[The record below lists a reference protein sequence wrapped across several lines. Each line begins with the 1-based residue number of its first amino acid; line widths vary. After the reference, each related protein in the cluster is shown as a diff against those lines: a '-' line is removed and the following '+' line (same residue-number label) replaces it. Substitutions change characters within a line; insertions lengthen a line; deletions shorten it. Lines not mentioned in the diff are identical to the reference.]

1 MNNQFLSNVFGWFG
15 IGLLVTFFV
24 AYLTSMSIDALSFI
38 FSGSTYFIIVIL
50 EFVVAIWLSA
60 RIHTMSS
67 GLAKGLYLAYSAL
80 TGLTFSSLFIVYELT
95 SIIWI
100 FLASAFV
107 FGIFALLG
115 KSNRFDLS
123 KYGVYLMIGLLG
135 SLILE
140 VINIFLMN
148 NTLDIVICVAVLA
161 IFVTYVA
168 YDVQK
173 IVTRYDS
180 SNEAMAIYGAFDLY
194 LDFIN
199 IFLRLIQLFGKERN

>member
-1 MNNQFLSNVFGWFG
+1 MNNKFLSKVFSWFG
-15 IGLLVTFFV
+15 IGLLVTFLV
-24 AYLTSMSIDALSFI
+24 AYVVSTSISALSFI
-38 FSGSTYFIIVIL
+38 FSGSTYLIIMLL
-50 EFVVAIWLSA
+50 EFGVAIWLSA
-60 RIHTMSS
+60 RIHKMSS

-80 TGLTFSSLFIVYELT
+80 TGLTFSSLFVVYELT

-100 FLASAFV
+100 FLASALV
-107 FGIFALLG
+107 FGVFALLG
-115 KSNRFDLS
+115 KSGRFDLS
-123 KYGVYLMIGLLG
+123 RYGIYLLVGLLG
-135 SLILE
+135 SVILE

-148 NTLDIVICVAVLA
+148 HTLDMIICVAVLA

-173 IVTRYDS
+173 IITRYDS
-180 SNEAMAIYGAFDLY
+180 SNEAMAVYGAFDLY

>member
-1 MNNQFLSNVFGWFG
+1 MNNQFLSKVFGWFG

-100 FLASAFV
+100 FL
-107 FGIFALLG
+107 
-115 KSNRFDLS
+115 
-123 KYGVYLMIGLLG
+123 
-135 SLILE
+135 
-140 VINIFLMN
+140 
-148 NTLDIVICVAVLA
+148 DIVICVVVLA

-199 IFLRLIQLFGKERN
+199 IFLRLIQLFGKERD